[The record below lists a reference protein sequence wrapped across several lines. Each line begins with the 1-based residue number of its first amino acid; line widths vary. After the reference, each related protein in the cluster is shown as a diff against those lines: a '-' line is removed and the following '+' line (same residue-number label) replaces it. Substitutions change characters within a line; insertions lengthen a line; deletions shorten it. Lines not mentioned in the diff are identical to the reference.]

1 MDCGEMVN
9 FIRPDLP
16 DESGN
21 LLKIIDIDSP
31 FILPGFI
38 IGDDPGS
45 SYTEDLVF
53 LFVEKPVEK
62 GPVLP
67 GCPYNNCSWH
77 FLSSFSYSMP
87 DVINQSQILPLSH
100 WWRALLHVLI
110 PRQDITYRQDVKV
123 KKQMQHIIISVSR

>member
-1 MDCGEMVN
+1 MDCSEMVN

-16 DESGN
+16 DESGD
-21 LLKIIDIDSP
+21 LKKIIDIDSP

-38 IGDDPGS
+38 VGDDPGS

-67 GCPYNNCSWH
+67 GCPNNNCSWH
-77 FLSSFSYSMP
+77 FLSSFSLFDAGCNKPKP
-87 DVINQSQILPLSH
+87 DPASLPLVTGA
-100 WWRALLHVLI
+100 R
-110 PRQDITYRQDVKV
+110 
-123 KKQMQHIIISVSR
+123 